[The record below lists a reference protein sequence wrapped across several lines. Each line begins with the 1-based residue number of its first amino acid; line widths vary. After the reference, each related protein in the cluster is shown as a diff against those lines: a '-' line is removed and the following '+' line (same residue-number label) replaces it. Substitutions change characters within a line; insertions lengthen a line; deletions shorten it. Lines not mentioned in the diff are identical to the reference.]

1 MAVTQISQIQV
12 RYGLQEDLGNLAAGE
27 FAWAIDTQRLYIGN
41 GTVEEGAPFS
51 GVTELMTGSFDIS
64 EILGNYTYR
73 GLLGGYEVTTGPNES
88 APVVR
93 SFQDKIDD
101 FVNVRDFG
109 VSASGNADET
119 DNLQRAIDELYNRRS
134 PVTGQR
140 TRRAL
145 RLNGGTYLIQ
155 GELRIPP
162 YATFIG
168 EGMDSVR
175 IVLSGD
181 GARFT
186 TTGGGD
192 PGAEIVLGQ
201 YPYSVSFKG
210 MTIESTTSKDM
221 LTIDGSTDIVF
232 EDVAFVGFDA
242 MPTDTTSGAC
252 VNLKS
257 TVQKTSGIY
266 FNRCTFKKAGY
277 AVYIESEVGTSD
289 IVFNN
294 CRFNELWSAV
304 YTLNAG
310 TEAPSNIKISNSIF
324 EDIYSNAIFGDA
336 GVVGIISTGNTY
348 INTAS
353 RYQGDSGGS
362 NWDPIIVFQASG
374 NYSVADIF
382 ARSPAD
388 SRTMPRISADN
399 CDCVYLSIDEYFAL
413 GTAQFFAGRAIGVES
428 GATFALPVRSLPQG
442 LINYSFERDNDRRTG
457 VINFS
462 VGTNNVVWADDYT
475 ETADIGVLVDLSV
488 DNDNNNMLLLNGTTT
503 DTGAVTKVSFDVKTL
518 S

>member
-12 RYGLQEDLGNLAAGE
+12 RYGLQEDIGNLAGGE

-41 GTVEEGAPFS
+41 GTVDEGAPFN
-51 GVTELMTGSFDIS
+51 GITEIMTGMFDIS
-64 EILGNYTYR
+64 EILGNYTYK
-73 GLLGGYEVTTGPNES
+73 GFLGGYEVTTGPTES

-109 VSASGNADET
+109 VSSTGNSDET
-119 DNLQRAIDELYNRRS
+119 DSLQRAIDELYSRKS
-134 PVTGQR
+134 PITGQR

-175 IVLSGD
+175 IILSGP

-186 TTGGGD
+186 TTQGQDSG
-192 PGAEIVLGQ
+192 EVSTLGK

-210 MTIESTTSKDM
+210 MTIESTSNKDI
-221 LTIDGSTDIVF
+221 LTIDGAADIVF
-232 EDVAFVGFDA
+232 EDVAFVGFTE
-242 MPTDTTSGAC
+242 MPTDNSGGAC
-252 VNLKS
+252 VGIKS
-257 TVQKTSGIY
+257 TVEQTSGIY

-277 AVYIESEVGTSD
+277 AVYVESEVGTSNV
-289 IVFNN
+289 VFNN
-294 CRFNELWSAV
+294 CRFNQLWSV
-304 YTLNAG
+304 VHTLNAG
-310 TEAPSNIKISNSIF
+310 TVAPSGIKISNSIF
-324 EDIYSNAIFGDA
+324 EDIYSTAIFGDA
-336 GVVGIISTGNTY
+336 GVTGIISTGNTY

-353 RYQGDSGGS
+353 RYQGDTGGG
-362 NWDPIIVFQASG
+362 NWDPIIVFQADG

-382 ARSPAD
+382 ARSPTV
-388 SRTMPRISADN
+388 SLTSPRISAD
-399 CDCVYLSIDEYFAL
+399 DCNYVYMSIDEYFAL
-413 GTAQFFAGRAIGVES
+413 GTARFFAGQSIAFLS
-428 GATFALPVRSLPQG
+428 GATFTLPVQALSSG
-442 LINYSFERDNDRRTG
+442 LINYSFERNDEFRTG

-462 VGTNNVVWADDYT
+462 SRTGEVIWADDYT
-475 ETADIGVLVDLSV
+475 ETADLGVSVNLSV
-488 DNDNNNMLLLNGTTT
+488 DTVANNMLILNGTTV
-503 DTGAVTKVSFDVKTL
+503 DTGNPTKVSFDVKTL

>member
-41 GTVEEGAPFS
+41 GTVQEGAPFS

-73 GLLGGYEVTTGPNES
+73 GLLGGYEVTTGPSES

-109 VSASGNADET
+109 VSSSGNADET
-119 DNLQRAIDELYNRRS
+119 DNLQRAIDELYNRKS

-155 GELRIPP
+155 GEIRIPP

-175 IVLSGD
+175 IILSGP
-181 GARFT
+181 GAKFT
-186 TTGGGD
+186 TTQGQD
-192 PGAEIVLGQ
+192 PGEVTTLAK
-201 YPYSVSFKG
+201 YPYSVSFKA

-232 EDVAFVGFDA
+232 EDVAFVGFDS

-257 TVQKTSGIY
+257 TVQKTAGIY

-277 AVYIESEVGTSD
+277 AVYVESEVGTSNV
-289 IVFNN
+289 VFTN
-294 CRFNELWSAV
+294 CRFSELWSAV

-310 TEAPSNIKISNSIF
+310 TVAPSSIKISNSIF
-324 EDIYSNAIFGDA
+324 EDIYSTAIFGDA
-336 GVVGIISTGNTY
+336 GVVGVISTGNTY
-348 INTAS
+348 RNVAS
-353 RYQGDSGGS
+353 GYQGDSGGS
-362 NWDPIIVFQASG
+362 GWDPIIVFQASG

-382 ARSPAD
+382 ARSPSD
-388 SRTMPRISADN
+388 SRTMPRISADD
-399 CDCVYLSIDEYFAL
+399 CDYVYLSIDEYFAL
-413 GTAQFFAGRAIGVES
+413 GTAKFFAGRAVGIES

-442 LINYSFERDNDRRTG
+442 MINYNFERNSNQRTG

-462 VGTNNVVWADDYT
+462 TTGSNVVWADDYT
-475 ETADIGVLVDLSV
+475 ETDDVGVLINLSV
-488 DNDNNNMLLLNGTTT
+488 DTSNNNMLLLNGTTT
-503 DTGAVTKVSFDVKTL
+503 DTGSVTKVSFDVKTL